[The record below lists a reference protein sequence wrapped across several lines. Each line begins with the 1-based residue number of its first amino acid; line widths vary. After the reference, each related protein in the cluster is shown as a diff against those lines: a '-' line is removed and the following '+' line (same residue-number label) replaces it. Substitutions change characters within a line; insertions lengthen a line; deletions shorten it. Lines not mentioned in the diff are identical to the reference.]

1 MCCMCH
7 TQGLYL
13 FDNQIGDTGV
23 TALAE
28 ACARGALP
36 QCRVLDLRRNEIRDA
51 GITALADACAI
62 GALPQCQVL
71 SLLRNRYRIGDAGIT
86 ALAQAITPV
95 SEGGSG
101 ALPQLKDL
109 HLYEEAPALEAACKA
124 RGIAYYGI
132 AYYP

>member
-1 MCCMCH
+1 MSLC
-7 TQGLYL
+7 TVLILDG
-13 FDNQIGDTGV
+13 NQIGD
-23 TALAE
+23 
-28 ACARGALP
+28 
-36 QCRVLDLRRNEIRDA
+36 A
-51 GITALADACAI
+51 GCTALADACAI
-62 GALPQCQVL
+62 GALPQCQDL
-71 SLLRNRYRIGDAGIT
+71 SLLRNRIGDAGIT